1 MGVDGGV
8 VFGDGFEE
16 GGAVLEAVLIAE
28 VCEVVDCAR
37 LEFLDDGVAVF
48 FGAEPGG
55 GTRVVDLEGEGLGLL
70 EDGAAEFGV
79 GEVAHVDAFVDEADA
94 VGVEHYA
101 EGVSGFGELVRHG
114 AVTAVG
120 GCVGVP
126 GRAVAA

>member
-8 VFGDGFEE
+8 VFCDGLEE

-28 VCEVVDCAR
+28 VCEVLDCGG

-55 GTRVVDLEGEGLGLL
+55 GARVVDLKGDCLGLL
-70 EDGAAEFGV
+70 EDGAAEFRV
-79 GEVAHVDAFVDEADA
+79 GEVAHVDAFVYEADA
-94 VGVEHYA
+94 IGIYHDA
-101 EGVSGFGELVRHG
+101 EGVSGFGELIG
-114 AVTAVG
+114 YSPVTAVG

-126 GRAVAA
+126 SCAVAV